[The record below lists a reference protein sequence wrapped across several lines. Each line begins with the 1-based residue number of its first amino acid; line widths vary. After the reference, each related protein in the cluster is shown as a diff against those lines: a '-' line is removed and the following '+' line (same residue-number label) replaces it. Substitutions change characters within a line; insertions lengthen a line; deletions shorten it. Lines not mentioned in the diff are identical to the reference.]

1 VPKQALGQLLIIRG
15 RAEIVRWVAQNI
27 RPLSIVEDPAFHL
40 LMKTGRPDYYIP
52 SRFTVA
58 RDVRIVFVNA
68 RQRIA
73 RILQV
78 IGTVAQISS
87 SIRLT
92 QL

>member
-27 RPLSIVEDPAFHL
+27 QPLSIVDDSAFHS
-40 LMKTGRPDYYIP
+40 LMKTGRPEYYIP
-52 SRFTVA
+52 SRFTVT
-58 RDVRIVFVNA
+58 RDVRTVFVNV

-78 IGTVAQISS
+78 LEQ
-87 SIRLT
+87 
-92 QL
+92 